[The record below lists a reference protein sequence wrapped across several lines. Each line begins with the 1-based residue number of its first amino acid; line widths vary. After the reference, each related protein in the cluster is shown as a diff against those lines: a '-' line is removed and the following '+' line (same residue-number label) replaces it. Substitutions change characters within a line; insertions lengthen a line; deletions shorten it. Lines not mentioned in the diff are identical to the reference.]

1 MFRGEILPDDLMS
14 LIDHL
19 PRHSRLAAAMADDD
33 ELAELMEGTP
43 VSQRPPPL
51 TEWTPETD
59 ALAKIA
65 DRVGTLIEVVT
76 GALGGTAKVPPVP
89 RPETARD
96 RLKTRRED
104 EFVAGIE
111 DDIKAAQQRWLEEN
125 PEEG

>member
-19 PRHSRLAAAMADDD
+19 PRHSRLSAAMADDD

-43 VSQRPPPL
+43 VAEKPPPL
-51 TEWTPETD
+51 TEWTPEVD

-65 DRVGTLIEVVT
+65 DRLGALIETVT
-76 GALGGTAKVPPVP
+76 TALGGTAKVPPLS

-96 RLKTRRED
+96 RLKVRRED
-104 EFVAGIE
+104 ELVSSLE
-111 DDIKAAQQRWLEEN
+111 DDIHAAKQRWLAEN
-125 PEEG
+125 PDD